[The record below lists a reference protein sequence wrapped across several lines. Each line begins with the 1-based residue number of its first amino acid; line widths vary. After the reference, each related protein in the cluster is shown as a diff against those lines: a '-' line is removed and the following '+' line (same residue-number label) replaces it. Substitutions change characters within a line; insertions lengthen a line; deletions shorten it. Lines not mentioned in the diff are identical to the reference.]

1 MPRSA
6 RGQHW
11 LTNTWMLSLS

>member
-6 RGQHW
+6 RGPRN
-11 LTNTWMLSLS
+11 L